1 MATIRLAPVRFA
13 CELPGT
19 RFPRVPLHRP
29 PARRKLLF
37 RPVPDPRYGLS
48 LARFDCASRRLRPGV
63 KAPGL
68 QLPTHNLR
76 LPGPFGFLA
85 PLPRPVCPDLGGFFA
100 SCPLPVPRSLLPAL
114 PKTFTPLRGFYPP
127 RDQRSISVRPIG
139 PPAEPAR
146 YQLSCINN
154 TYTMY
159 SFFHKIRQNIATDN
173 KVDLEFD
180 RFRHLLQ
187 WLFLL
192 QSNV

>member
-1 MATIRLAPVRFA
+1 MRFA

-63 KAPGL
+63 KAPDL

-76 LPGPFGFLA
+76 LPGPFGFSA

-146 YQLSCINN
+146 SPFAPHSLLCRETSKAADHR
-154 TYTMY
+154 
-159 SFFHKIRQNIATDN
+159 SRSATFPEARCS
-173 KVDLEFD
+173 KSEAK
-180 RFRHLLQ
+180 R
-187 WLFLL
+187 
-192 QSNV
+192 S